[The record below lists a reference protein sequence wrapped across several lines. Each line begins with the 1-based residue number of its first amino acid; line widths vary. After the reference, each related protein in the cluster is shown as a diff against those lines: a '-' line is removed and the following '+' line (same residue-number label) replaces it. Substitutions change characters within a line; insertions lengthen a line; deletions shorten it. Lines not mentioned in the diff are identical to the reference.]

1 MKLYA
6 TTALPALTSI
16 EKLEIYN
23 ATAASTDLSSSNLG
37 GVTSL
42 TLNGY
47 EAVAAVVI
55 IAKQGDTVSLVD
67 ARDATNGTDDVNIAA
82 AATVTS
88 ATVNVTASGVDGTN
102 DIELDFT
109 GTGMT
114 SVTINAL
121 GSTKSWIDIE
131 AATAG
136 VTLSTVTV
144 NATSDLAIT
153 DIDDATTVNAAASTG
168 KVTLSTAINKVT
180 VTGGTGAD
188 SITLAHAATVAFE
201 GTINGGNGDDTV
213 VISSLNEAADVVD
226 SKVTLNGGTGSN
238 TLTMVSDLAIAL
250 GGLTTAN
257 FAKKG
262 ISNFQTLRISDATAN
277 SDAISVANFATITT
291 VEYMSDRAAT
301 STLGGLA
308 SGGTVKLS
316 LVDADGAVTVNV
328 KDADVAGSNA
338 DVLTI
343 NLNAAH
349 ATADE
354 NADYGTVTAA
364 SVETINIVSGTSK
377 ADSLTLTTGDNE
389 LDLVAVNARNINVTG
404 SVNLD
409 LSGDPLEDTV
419 EVFNASALTG
429 TLNLSL
435 AGANGGVLATGSAT
449 KANTITG
456 GSFADVIIGGAGVD
470 TIVGGAGQDKITL
483 GAGVDIV
490 SITTTD
496 LDTIQ
501 DMAFGATGDKL
512 NLDISEFGVII
523 GGDGADE
530 ADTAD
535 VSVREI
541 GAQTVLSAG
550 NNIFVITGE
559 KYADVD
565 AMEVA
570 IEANGGRQLTFTAA
584 TTTNDDIFVLW
595 ADTTGNSYLSVVS
608 VGTGG
613 TTISA
618 NAEGTNLVKLVG
630 VDVSVTGTV
639 NNANFDLI

>member
-1 MKLYA
+1 
-6 TTALPALTSI
+6 
-16 EKLEIYN
+16 
-23 ATAASTDLSSSNLG
+23 
-37 GVTSL
+37 
-42 TLNGY
+42 LNGY
-47 EAVAAVVI
+47 EAVAANTITV
-55 IAKQGDTVSLVD
+55 KQGDTVSLVG

-88 ATVNVTASGVDGTN
+88 AAVNVTASGVDGTN

-168 KVTLSTAINKVT
+168 KVTLSTAVNKVT
-180 VTGGTGAD
+180 VTGGAGAD
-188 SITLAHAATVAFE
+188 SITLAHADTVAFE
-201 GTINGGNGDDTV
+201 GTINGGDGDDTV

-226 SKVTLNGGTGSN
+226 SKVTLNGGAGSN
-238 TLTMVSDLAIAL
+238 TLKMVSDLAIAL

-262 ISNFQTLRISDATAN
+262 ISNFQTLQISDATAN
-277 SDAISVANFATITT
+277 NDAISVANFTAVTT
-291 VEYMSDRAAT
+291 VEYLSDRAAT

-349 ATADE
+349 AAADE

-364 SVETINIVSGTSK
+364 NVETINIVSGTSK
-377 ADSLTLTTGDNE
+377 AATLTLTTGDNE

-409 LSGDPLEDTV
+409 LTGDPLEDTV

-429 TLNLSL
+429 TLKVSL
-435 AGANGGVLATGSAT
+435 AGANGGVLVTGSAT

-470 TIVGGAGQDKITL
+470 TITGGAGQDRITL

-501 DMAFGATGDKL
+501 DFAFGATGDRL
-512 NLDISEFGVII
+512 DVDISAFGVII

-530 ADTAD
+530 ADGVA

-541 GAQTVLSAG
+541 GTQTVLSGG
-550 NNIFVITGE
+550 NNIFVVTGE

-565 AMEVA
+565 AMEIA
-570 IEANGGRQLTFTAA
+570 IEANGGRQMTFASA
-584 TTTNDDIFVLW
+584 TTTNDDILVLW
-595 ADTTGNSYLSVVS
+595 ADTTGNSYLSTVS

-613 TTISA
+613 TTINA
-618 NAEGTNLVKLVG
+618 NAEGVNLVKLVG

-639 NNANFDLI
+639 NNANFTLP